1 MQIPFEDI
9 KIPRELP
16 ILPVKGGVIFP
27 FSTVPVIVG
36 VERSKRLIN
45 AVLSTPVEPKIIGAF
60 MQKDPE
66 AEVKGIEDL
75 YPIGTASV
83 LLRMN
88 RLPDGNIRVI
98 LSGVK
103 RIRILREIQL
113 EPYITAEVEEVEEID
128 YPEEELLPL
137 REALL
142 QTLAKLAEYQR
153 VPQEAVNA
161 LATLPKISAFAD
173 VSASILQHLKPEER
187 YEILETLDVK
197 KRLELVLKY
206 ATRETELQEL
216 SEKIRRSV
224 QEEMEKAQREYF
236 LREQLKA
243 IQKELGIS
251 DEQSEIAE
259 LERRL
264 KEKPLPDYVRKA
276 AETEL
281 RRLQR
286 VPSASPE
293 YHVIRT
299 YIEWVLDLP
308 WLEST
313 EDNMDLSNARRV
325 LDEDHYDLERVKERI
340 LEYIAIKKLNP
351 TGKAPIL
358 CFVGPPG
365 VGKTSLGR
373 SIARA
378 LNKKFVRLSLGGVRD
393 EAEIRGHR
401 RTYVGALPGRIIMA
415 LKEAGSNNPV
425 MMLDEIDKL
434 GTDWRGDPASALL
447 EVLDPEQNHS
457 FKDHY
462 LDLPFD
468 LSKVFFI
475 TTANTTLT
483 IPAPLL
489 DRMEVIE
496 IPGYVLE
503 EKVQIAINFIIP
515 KQKEETGLKDCNVKF
530 EERALVRI
538 IEEYTREAGVRELQR
553 KINRIFRRIALK
565 MAEEGVSC
573 DFVIKPENIEE
584 YLGKPEY
591 FPELAE
597 REAKVGV
604 ATGLAW
610 TPVGGSV
617 LFVEAVRVP
626 GEKGFKLT
634 GRLGDVMRESAE
646 AALTLAR
653 KYSSERGVDSEF
665 WDKGFIHLHVP
676 SGAIPKDGPSAGV
689 TMFVALYSLALNL
702 PVPPDIAMTG
712 EITLRGKV
720 LPVGG
725 IKEKVLAADR
735 AGIRKVLLPTWN
747 KKDLE
752 DVPKE
757 VKQRLTFS
765 FIDTVEDLIR
775 EVFEEVKST
784 YG

>member
-1 MQIPFEDI
+1 MPFEQID
-9 KIPRELP
+9 IPRELP

-27 FSTVPVIVG
+27 FSTVPVLVG
-36 VERSKRLIN
+36 VERSKRLVN
-45 AVLSTPVEPKIIGAF
+45 SVLSTPTEPKIIGAF

-66 AEVKGIEDL
+66 KDVQGIEDL
-75 YPIGTASV
+75 YPVGTASV
-83 LLRMN
+83 LMRMN
-88 RLPDGNIRVI
+88 RLPDGNIRII

-103 RIRILREIQL
+103 RIKILRQVQF
-113 EPYITAEVEEVEEID
+113 EPYIIAEVEELNEID
-128 YPEEELLPL
+128 YPDDELLPL
-137 REALL
+137 KEALL
-142 QTLAKLAEYQR
+142 QTMRKLAEHQKI
-153 VPQEAVNA
+153 PQEAVGA
-161 LATLPKISAFAD
+161 LSNLPKPSILAD
-173 VSASILQHLKPEER
+173 VSASLLQNLKPEER
-187 YEILETLDVK
+187 YEVLETLDVK

-206 ATRETELQEL
+206 ATREVELQEL
-216 SEKIRRSV
+216 SQKIQKSV

-264 KEKPLPDYVRKA
+264 KEKPLPDYVRKS

-299 YIEWVLDLP
+299 YLEWILDLP

-313 EDNMDLSNARRV
+313 EDNMDVANARRV

-483 IPAPLL
+483 IPPPLL

-503 EKVQIAINFIIP
+503 EKIQIALNFIIP
-515 KQKEETGLKDCNVKF
+515 KQKEETGLKDCNVEF
-530 EERALVRI
+530 NEEALARI

-565 MAEEGVSC
+565 ITEEGASC
-573 DFVIKPENIEE
+573 DFVITPENVEE
-584 YLGKPEY
+584 FLGKPEY

-617 LFVEAVRVP
+617 LFVEAIRVP

-634 GRLGDVMRESAE
+634 GKLGEVMRESAE

-653 KYSSERGVDSEF
+653 KYSYENGVSPEF

-676 SGAIPKDGPSAGV
+676 SGAIPKDGPSAGI
-689 TMFVALYSLALNL
+689 TMFVALYSLALNI
-702 PVPPDIAMTG
+702 PVPTDIAMTG
-712 EITLRGKV
+712 EITLRGKI

-735 AGIRKVLLPTWN
+735 AGIKKVILPSWN

-752 DVPKE
+752 DVPQT
-757 VKQRLTFS
+757 VKNRLEFV
-765 FIDTVEDLIR
+765 FVETVEDVLK
-775 EVFEEVKST
+775 EVFEGVKVEKS
-784 YG
+784 

>member
-1 MQIPFEDI
+1 
-9 KIPRELP
+9 
-16 ILPVKGGVIFP
+16 
-27 FSTVPVIVG
+27 
-36 VERSKRLIN
+36 
-45 AVLSTPVEPKIIGAF
+45 
-60 MQKDPE
+60 
-66 AEVKGIEDL
+66 
-75 YPIGTASV
+75 
-83 LLRMN
+83 
-88 RLPDGNIRVI
+88 
-98 LSGVK
+98 
-103 RIRILREIQL
+103 
-113 EPYITAEVEEVEEID
+113 
-128 YPEEELLPL
+128 
-137 REALL
+137 
-142 QTLAKLAEYQR
+142 
-153 VPQEAVNA
+153 
-161 LATLPKISAFAD
+161 
-173 VSASILQHLKPEER
+173 
-187 YEILETLDVK
+187 
-197 KRLELVLKY
+197 
-206 ATRETELQEL
+206 
-216 SEKIRRSV
+216 
-224 QEEMEKAQREYF
+224 
-236 LREQLKA
+236 
-243 IQKELGIS
+243 
-251 DEQSEIAE
+251 
-259 LERRL
+259 
-264 KEKPLPDYVRKA
+264 
-276 AETEL
+276 
-281 RRLQR
+281 
-286 VPSASPE
+286 
-293 YHVIRT
+293 
-299 YIEWVLDLP
+299 
-308 WLEST
+308 
-313 EDNMDLSNARRV
+313 MDLSNARRV
-325 LDEDHYDLERVKERI
+325 LDEDHYNLERVKGRI

-351 TGKAPIL
+351 SGKAPIL

-565 MAEEGVSC
+565 IAEEGVSC

-653 KYSSERGVDSEF
+653 KYSSERGLDPEF

-689 TMFVALYSLALNL
+689 TMFVALYSLALNI

-765 FIDTVEDLIR
+765 FIDTVEDVIR

>member
-1 MQIPFEDI
+1 MQLPFKDVNIP
-9 KIPRELP
+9 KELP
-16 ILPVKGGVIFP
+16 ILPIKGGVVFP
-27 FSTVPVIVG
+27 FSTVPVLVG
-36 VERSKRLIN
+36 VEKSKRLVN
-45 AVLSTPVEPKIIGAF
+45 SVLSTPVEPKIIGAF

-66 AEVKGIEDL
+66 KEVEGLEDL
-75 YPIGTASV
+75 YPIGTASA
-83 LLRMN
+83 LMRMN
-88 RLPDGNIRVI
+88 RLPDGNIRII
-98 LSGVK
+98 LSGLK
-103 RIRILREIQL
+103 RLRILRQVQF
-113 EPYITAEVEEVEEID
+113 EPYIIAEVEVLNDIE
-128 YPEEELLPL
+128 YPEDELLPM
-137 REALL
+137 REALMMSL
-142 QTLAKLAEYQR
+142 NKLVEFHKI
-153 VPQEAVNA
+153 PQEALNA
-161 LATLPKISAFAD
+161 LTNVPNSSMLAD
-173 VSASILQHLKPEER
+173 IAASMLQNLKPEER

-197 KRLELVLKY
+197 KRLEIVLKF
-206 ATRETELQEL
+206 ASREVELMEL
-216 SEKIRRSV
+216 SQKIQKSV
-224 QEEMEKAQREYF
+224 QEEMEKAQREFF

-251 DEQSEIAE
+251 DEQSEISE
-259 LERRL
+259 LEKRL
-264 KEKPLPDYVRKA
+264 KEKKLPDYVRKA

-281 RRLQR
+281 RRLQK

-299 YIEWVLDLP
+299 YLEWILDLP

-313 EDNMDLSNARRV
+313 EDNMDISNARRV

-365 VGKTSLGR
+365 VGKTSLGK

-483 IPAPLL
+483 IPSPLL

-503 EKVQIAINFIIP
+503 EKIQIALNFIIP
-515 KQKEETGLKDCNVKF
+515 KQKEETGLKDCHVEFK
-530 EERALVRI
+530 EDAIARI

-565 MAEEGVSC
+565 VTEEDSKC
-573 DFVIKPENIEE
+573 DFTITKDNVEE
-584 YLGKPEY
+584 YLGKPDY
-591 FPELAE
+591 FPEIAE
-597 REAKVGV
+597 REARVGV

-617 LFVEAVRVP
+617 LFVEALRVP

-634 GRLGDVMRESAE
+634 GKLGDVMRESAE

-653 KYSSERGVDSEF
+653 KYSYENGVSSDF

-676 SGAIPKDGPSAGV
+676 SGAIPKDGPSAGI
-689 TMFVALYSLALNL
+689 TMFVALYSLSMNI

-712 EITLRGKV
+712 EITLRGRI

-735 AGIRKVLLPTWN
+735 AGIKKVILPSWN
-747 KKDLE
+747 RKDLE
-752 DVPKE
+752 DVPDT
-757 VKQRLTFS
+757 VKGRLK
-765 FIDTVEDLIR
+765 FIFVETVEDVLN
-775 EVFEEVKST
+775 EVFETTLVRKT
-784 YG
+784 

>member
-1 MQIPFEDI
+1 MQVPFEQIDV
-9 KIPRELP
+9 PRELP

-27 FSTVPVIVG
+27 FSTVPVLVG
-36 VERSKRLIN
+36 VERSKRLVN
-45 AVLSTPVEPKIIGAF
+45 SVLSTPTEPKIIGAF

-66 AEVKGIEDL
+66 RDVQGIEDL
-75 YPIGTASV
+75 YPVGTASI
-83 LLRMN
+83 LMRMN
-88 RLPDGNIRVI
+88 RLPDGNIRII

-103 RIRILREIQL
+103 RIKILRQVQL
-113 EPYITAEVEEVEEID
+113 EPYIMAEVEELHEID
-128 YPEEELLPL
+128 YPDDELLPL
-137 REALL
+137 KEALL
-142 QTLAKLAEYQR
+142 QTMRKLADYQKI
-153 VPQEAVNA
+153 PQEAVGA
-161 LATLPKISAFAD
+161 LSNLPKPSMLAD
-173 VSASILQHLKPEER
+173 VSASLLQNLKPEER

-206 ATRETELQEL
+206 ATREVELQEL
-216 SEKIRRSV
+216 SQKIQRSV

-259 LERRL
+259 LEKRL

-299 YIEWVLDLP
+299 YLEWILDLP

-313 EDNMDLSNARRV
+313 EDNMDVANARRV

-503 EKVQIAINFIIP
+503 EKIQIALNFIIP
-515 KQKEETGLKDCNVKF
+515 KQKEETGLKDCRVEFN
-530 EERALVRI
+530 ERALTRI

-565 MAEEGVSC
+565 VTEEGEAC
-573 DFVIKPENIEE
+573 DFVITPENVEE
-584 YLGKPEY
+584 FLGKPEY

-617 LFVEAVRVP
+617 LFVEAIRVP

-634 GRLGDVMRESAE
+634 GKLGEVMRESAE

-653 KYSSERGVDSEF
+653 KYSAERGVPPEF

-676 SGAIPKDGPSAGV
+676 SGAIPKDGPSAGI
-689 TMFVALYSLALNL
+689 TMFVALYSLALNI
-702 PVPPDIAMTG
+702 PVPADIAMTG
-712 EITLRGKV
+712 EITLRGKI

-735 AGIRKVLLPTWN
+735 AGIKKVIMPSWN

-752 DVPKE
+752 DVPQT
-757 VKQRLTFS
+757 VKNRLEFV
-765 FIDTVEDLIR
+765 FVETVGDVLK
-775 EVFEEVKST
+775 EVFEEVRVERD
-784 YG
+784 